1 MILIFFPS
9 LTRPPTEEKDKED
22 IVPNITPILKESE
35 NNVHNTVNQQLND
48 IVDEDI
54 VQNNAFVSNIPRDPS
69 VDSLDE
75 TTMQNNMIS
84 IAQINSEHCG
94 VPLSIFDN
102 VLINN
107 FKEFYIFLWKYL
119 IIKSSTFAG

>member
-1 MILIFFPS
+1 MILIVFLS
-9 LTRPPTEEKDKED
+9 TIRPLIQEKDEDD
-22 IVPNITPILKESE
+22 IVPNVAPILKESE

-48 IVDEDI
+48 TFDEDI

-84 IAQINSEHCG
+84 IAQINSKDCG

-107 FKEFYIFLWKYL
+107 FKEFYIILSKY
-119 IIKSSTFAG
+119 